1 MKKIT
6 KRIVYFLLLA
16 LSVNALASIGNT
28 MSVGQERM
36 RPGVAEPDT
45 VKPRF
50 AVRRTAPENEADL
63 DKKTMDLRTP
73 DNLKTDTVYDP
84 ATGHYTI
91 GTKLGDSYLN
101 APILMTPEEY
111 QEWSLQKSLQSY
123 YRQKNAEEY
132 ANEGKNK
139 FDFTDMQFD
148 LGPAE
153 KIFGPGGVRLRTQGT
168 AELKVGA
175 NLKKTDNPSLRKIAG
190 KRSVLILMR
199 K

>member
-1 MKKIT
+1 MKKII

-50 AVRRTAPENEADL
+50 AVRRTVPENEADL

-101 APILMTPEEY
+101 APILMTP
-111 QEWSLQKSLQSY
+111 LM
-123 YRQKNAEEY
+123 
-132 ANEGKNK
+132 
-139 FDFTDMQFD
+139 D
-148 LGPAE
+148 
-153 KIFGPGGVRLRTQGT
+153 GVRMLIVVSMSAVAAISRFSSP
-168 AELKVGA
+168 LKDFSSGITVSMAGIISITFSA
-175 NLKKTDNPSLRKIAG
+175 VMSEKFRLNPVF
-190 KRSVLILMR
+190 RSFFVR
-199 K
+199 VA